1 MNEVPKAIKENIQQ
15 EKGHMVVIV
24 MGSSG
29 DKDYA
34 GKIEENLKKF
44 GVSFEARIGS
54 AHKSVDHVK
63 TIINEYD
70 SRKNE
75 DIVYIAVAGRS
86 NALGAAMDANTSNLV
101 ISAPPYGDKYAGLDI
116 FSSLRPPSGIGNVVC
131 TEPDTAAI
139 AAAKILAL
147 NNPKIAEKLLAF
159 RKAMPEK
166 IIAEDKLLIEQQRKS
181 QS

>member
-1 MNEVPKAIKENIQQ
+1 MVENREILQQ
-15 EKGHMVVIV
+15 VKKHMVVIV

-29 DKDYA
+29 DKEYA
-34 GKIEENLKKF
+34 GKIGESLKKF
-44 GVSFEARIGS
+44 DVNFEMRIGS

-63 TIINEYD
+63 TIMNEYD
-70 SRKNE
+70 GRENE

-139 AAAKILAL
+139 AAAKVLAL

-166 IIAEDKLLIEQQRKS
+166 IMAEDKALIEEQRAKKVN
-181 QS
+181 